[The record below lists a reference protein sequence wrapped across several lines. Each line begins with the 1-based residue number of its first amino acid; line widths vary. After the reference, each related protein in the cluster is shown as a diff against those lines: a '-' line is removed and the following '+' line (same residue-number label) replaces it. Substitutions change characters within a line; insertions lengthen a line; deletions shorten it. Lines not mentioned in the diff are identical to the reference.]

1 MILTQK
7 NLYNTRKVNEYLNV
21 RNGRFVN
28 NLRQRPKKN
37 LVGLFSNYG
46 FVTGCISAFYD
57 MNKDKTNISYAR
69 SKKEI
74 AQCAKTFSK
83 EGRILLMRA

>member
-1 MILTQK
+1 MQ
-7 NLYNTRKVNEYLNV
+7 
-21 RNGRFVN
+21 NGRFFN

-46 FVTGCISAFYD
+46 FVTSCISAFYD
-57 MNKDKTNISYAR
+57 MNRDKTNISYGR

-83 EGRILLMRA
+83 ERRGG